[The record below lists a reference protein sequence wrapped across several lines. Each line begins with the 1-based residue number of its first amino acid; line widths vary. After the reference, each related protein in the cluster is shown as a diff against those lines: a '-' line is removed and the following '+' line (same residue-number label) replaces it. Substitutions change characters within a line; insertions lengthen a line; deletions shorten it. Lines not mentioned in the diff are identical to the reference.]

1 MEIDRSNH
9 TPIYLQFYRIL
20 KEKILNCEPGDTI
33 PPERVLCEQYNVDRT
48 TVRRALAM
56 IAKEKLIERKRG
68 SGTRVLPRPT
78 DASDGNTV
86 LFCLFHSPSYSERL
100 GEPFYARSIDAFE
113 QYLRKYNKRIVYSSL
128 RSGEDISALC
138 RQFNAS
144 AIILAGAVDDATVAQ
159 CLDLPVS
166 VVTYNN
172 RVKGLSSALSDNT
185 PGAQMAAEHLLALN
199 HRKIGF
205 IDVQGYYNASVRL
218 DAFRNTLL
226 RNGIPAD
233 ALCIAEGNWTEQSG
247 YTAMKNL
254 LEKHPDMTAL
264 YAGNDSMAIGAIRA
278 AQQAGLRVPD
288 DISVIG
294 FDDIPQASTNTP
306 ALTTVRV
313 DISAMVEATYML
325 LFNINEEKHKARIHT
340 IAFTKLIVRDS
351 TSQAKQP

>member
-9 TPIYLQFYRIL
+9 TPIYLQFYKIL
-20 KEKILNCEPGDTI
+20 KEKIMECAPGDTI
-33 PPERVLCEQYNVDRT
+33 PPERVLCEQYSVDRT

-56 IAKEKLIERKRG
+56 LAKEKLIERKRG

-78 DASDGNTV
+78 DTSDGNTV
-86 LFCLFHSPSYSERL
+86 LFCLYHSTSHTERL
-100 GEPFYARSIDAFE
+100 SEPFYARSIDAFE
-113 QYLRKYNKRIVYSSL
+113 QYLRKFDKRIVYSSL
-128 RSGEDISALC
+128 RSDEDIAALY
-138 RQFNAS
+138 RQFNAL
-144 AIILAGAVDDATVAQ
+144 AIILAGAVDDAMVTQ

-172 RVKGLSSALSDNT
+172 RTNGLSSALSDNAQGT
-185 PGAQMAAEHLLALN
+185 QMAAEHLLALN

-226 RNGIPAD
+226 RNAMPSD
-233 ALCIAEGNWTEQSG
+233 TLCIAEGNWSEQSG
-247 YTAMKNL
+247 YAAMKEL
-254 LEKHPDMTAL
+254 LAKHPDMTAL

-325 LFNINEEKHKARIHT
+325 LFNINEEKHRAKIHT
-340 IAFTKLIVRDS
+340 IASTKLIVRDS
-351 TSQAKQP
+351 TGKAKQL